1 MRKLI
6 DLHLHLDGSVPF
18 TTIKEL
24 MTIHG
29 LPTIDDQIL
38 RQKLSVGPDCRDL
51 NEFLEKFAFPIHLMQ
66 TAADLQL
73 IVFSLLKKIKKQGLV
88 YVEIRFAPQLHTEQ
102 GLTQEEVVRA
112 AISGLNQFFNWQ
124 KMHSSSQPEL
134 HANLLLC
141 LMRLPHN
148 YDQNLETITVAKHF
162 LDRGVSGLD
171 LAGAETPAFAISN
184 YTSLFNLASQNSIP
198 FTIHAGEAMGP
209 ESIYQALDLGARR
222 IGHGIRCIEDTQLVA
237 ELIQN
242 KITLECCATSNLNT
256 KVLDQIDH
264 YPVKKLLNQGV
275 NVTLNSDDMTVS
287 NIDLPHEYQLLEEKT
302 GLTRADEK
310 QLYLNAVTAAFCSN
324 AEKKRLFSLI

>member
-51 NEFLEKFAFPIHLMQ
+51 NEFLEKFAFPVHLMQ

-171 LAGAETPAFAISN
+171 LAGAETPTFANNN
-184 YTSLFNLASQNSIP
+184 YTALFNLASQNSIP

-256 KVLDQIDH
+256 KVFDQIDH

>member
-51 NEFLEKFAFPIHLMQ
+51 NEFLEKFAFPVHLMQ

-171 LAGAETPAFAISN
+171 LAGAETPAFAINN
-184 YTSLFNLASQNSIP
+184 YTSLFNFASQNSIP

-256 KVLDQIDH
+256 KVFDQIDH

>member
-51 NEFLEKFAFPIHLMQ
+51 NEFLEKFAFPVHLMQ

-171 LAGAETPAFAISN
+171 LAGAETPAFAIAIILLCLILLVKTAFLS
-184 YTSLFNLASQNSIP
+184 P
-198 FTIHAGEAMGP
+198 FM
-209 ESIYQALDLGARR
+209 QAKRWAQSRF
-222 IGHGIRCIEDTQLVA
+222 
-237 ELIQN
+237 
-242 KITLECCATSNLNT
+242 T
-256 KVLDQIDH
+256 K
-264 YPVKKLLNQGV
+264 
-275 NVTLNSDDMTVS
+275 
-287 NIDLPHEYQLLEEKT
+287 
-302 GLTRADEK
+302 R
-310 QLYLNAVTAAFCSN
+310 
-324 AEKKRLFSLI
+324 

>member
-51 NEFLEKFAFPIHLMQ
+51 NEFLEKFAFPVHLMQ

-171 LAGAETPAFAISN
+171 LAGAETPAFAINN
-184 YTSLFNLASQNSIP
+184 YTSLFNLASQSSIP

-256 KVLDQIDH
+256 KVFDQIDH

>member
-51 NEFLEKFAFPIHLMQ
+51 NEFLEKFTFPVHLMQ

-124 KMHSSSQPEL
+124 KMHSSS
-134 HANLLLC
+134 
-141 LMRLPHN
+141 
-148 YDQNLETITVAKHF
+148 
-162 LDRGVSGLD
+162 
-171 LAGAETPAFAISN
+171 
-184 YTSLFNLASQNSIP
+184 
-198 FTIHAGEAMGP
+198 
-209 ESIYQALDLGARR
+209 
-222 IGHGIRCIEDTQLVA
+222 
-237 ELIQN
+237 
-242 KITLECCATSNLNT
+242 
-256 KVLDQIDH
+256 
-264 YPVKKLLNQGV
+264 
-275 NVTLNSDDMTVS
+275 
-287 NIDLPHEYQLLEEKT
+287 
-302 GLTRADEK
+302 
-310 QLYLNAVTAAFCSN
+310 
-324 AEKKRLFSLI
+324 

>member
-51 NEFLEKFAFPIHLMQ
+51 NEFLEKFAFPVHLMQ

-184 YTSLFNLASQNSIP
+184 YTSLFNLANQNSIP

-256 KVLDQIDH
+256 KVFDQIDH